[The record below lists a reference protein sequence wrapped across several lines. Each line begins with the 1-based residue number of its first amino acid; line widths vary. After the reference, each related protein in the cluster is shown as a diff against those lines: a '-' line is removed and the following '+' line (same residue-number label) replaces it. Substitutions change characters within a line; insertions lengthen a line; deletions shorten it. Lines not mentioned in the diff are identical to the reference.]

1 MDGCRLSLLE
11 NAPKQIFSRKEPFIE
26 GRAFT
31 GNWGWPQSSPP
42 HNRKNIFTYSNDYK
56 AEKYTHLDFICQRRA
71 GLHHTYLI
79 AFSFCGAEL

>member
-31 GNWGWPQSSPP
+31 GNGGWPQSSPP
-42 HNRKNIFTYSNDYK
+42 HNRKNI
-56 AEKYTHLDFICQRRA
+56 
-71 GLHHTYLI
+71 LHIQMITKQKNI
-79 AFSFCGAEL
+79 RIWISFVSEEQVCITLT